1 MIFKYNYCYIV
12 IKKHF
17 LRFDTSGGGGGKHVN
32 YHRFIQFDTFLKLY
46 KNGVFMTILEQE
58 ADLLR
63 KPI

>member
-17 LRFDTSGGGGGKHVN
+17 LRFDTSGGGKHVN

-46 KNGVFMTILEQE
+46 KTVFL
-58 ADLLR
+58 
-63 KPI
+63 

>member
-1 MIFKYNYCYIV
+1 MKSI
-12 IKKHF
+12 F
-17 LRFDTSGGGGGKHVN
+17 LRFDTSGGGGKHVN